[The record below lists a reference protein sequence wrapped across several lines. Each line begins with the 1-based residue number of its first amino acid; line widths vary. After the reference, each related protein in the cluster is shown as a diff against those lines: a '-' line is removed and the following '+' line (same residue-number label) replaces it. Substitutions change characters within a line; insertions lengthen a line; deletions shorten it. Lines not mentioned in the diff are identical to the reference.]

1 MGVSR
6 RRAAGLTGL
15 VLLVA
20 GLVACGSGDDS
31 ALEELLTS
39 TTVEASPTSGPA
51 TSAPT
56 STSAPSTTSTTS
68 IASTS
73 TSTSTPAPT
82 TTTVPTE
89 GARPEGSGCTPGTAD
104 TLPDGRWYVSVDE
117 ARPAELR
124 VDVACWF
131 SGEQAAL
138 AATEDGEESP
148 PPNDYYVRNQNPAL
162 RTLPVAPGATVRWYP
177 ELGDPTTEV
186 TTPYADWLA
195 ARTGG
200 GFLGLWIT
208 TVGGA
213 VTAVEEQWVP

>member
-6 RRAAGLTGL
+6 RRAPGLTGL

-39 TTVEASPTSGPA
+39 TTVEASTTSSPA
-51 TSAPT
+51 TSTPT
-56 STSAPSTTSTTS
+56 STSTPSTTTST
-68 IASTS
+68 ASTS

-82 TTTVPTE
+82 TTTAPTE
-89 GARPEGSGCTPGTAD
+89 GARPEGSGCTPGTPD
-104 TLPDGRWYVSVDE
+104 TLPDGRWYVGVDE
-117 ARPAELR
+117 AGPSELR
-124 VDVACWF
+124 VDLACWF
-131 SGEQAAL
+131 TGEQAAL

-162 RTLPVAPGATVRWYP
+162 RTLPVAPGTTVRWYP

-195 ARTGG
+195 ARSGG

-208 TVGGA
+208 TDDGA
-213 VTAVEEQWVP
+213 VTAAEEQWVP